1 MPPEIR
7 PRNLG
12 RVNIHRDVS
21 MLWPMADLSRERR
34 RGRLYGIHD
43 SSYRPF
49 EFARRIARIGRGS
62 ICFLAL
68 LDAGK
73 SENAD
78 EKFTGF
84 EDNLL
89 PIYRAIVSL
98 PLSLSLS
105 LSRKR
110 CPLRF
115 ANTYSSRCDV
125 IHRER
130 ERERERGGTFSSVK
144 LPCVSRDSNE
154 EFARLD
160 GALFIIVLNRHRRRA
175 KKSSERRE
183 KSSRKIQSGNSSSL
197 PLGSVEPSPIRD
209 DCPFI
214 PNENCLIQTVTR
226 HSTPDR
232 IHFGARKSRTSIDHA
247 KERARTKIKLP
258 LSFQHGRTG
267 RERRWPPPALFSLFD
282 SLSTTLSSTD

>member
-1 MPPEIR
+1 
-7 PRNLG
+7 
-12 RVNIHRDVS
+12 

-105 LSRKR
+105 LSLSRKR

-130 ERERERGGTFSSVK
+130 EREREGGDIFERKTALRFTRFERRIRSFGRRPFYHRSKSSPQTGEKIQRAAREIQPKNSVGK
-144 LPCVSRDSNE
+144 FELAP
-154 EFARLD
+154 ARLR
-160 GALFIIVLNRHRRRA
+160 GAQPH
-175 KKSSERRE
+175 
-183 KSSRKIQSGNSSSL
+183 
-197 PLGSVEPSPIRD
+197 
-209 DCPFI
+209 
-214 PNENCLIQTVTR
+214 T
-226 HSTPDR
+226 
-232 IHFGARKSRTSIDHA
+232 
-247 KERARTKIKLP
+247 
-258 LSFQHGRTG
+258 
-267 RERRWPPPALFSLFD
+267 
-282 SLSTTLSSTD
+282 